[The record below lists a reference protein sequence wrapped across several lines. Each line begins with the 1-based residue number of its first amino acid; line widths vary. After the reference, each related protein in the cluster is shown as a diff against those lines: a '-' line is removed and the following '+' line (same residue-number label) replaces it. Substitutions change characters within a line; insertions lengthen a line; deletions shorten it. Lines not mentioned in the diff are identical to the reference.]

1 MENSQIAGD
10 EPEDDSATIDDE
22 ECMIA
27 KGDQSNMNYGE
38 SNLSNDNPST
48 SYAGSSTPLPSSRPA
63 PKKIVVSSLP
73 ETMSPITA
81 PGTMVGVYNFLHNY
95 SSIFYYY
102 CFFLVFVSPVY
113 CKRSSLFSRFLALV
127 LSS

>member
-81 PGTMVGVYNFLHNY
+81 PGTMVGVYNFLHVY
-95 SSIFYYY
+95 VFLYCVCSVSVARFSVASWLHFCRHCTSIFYE
-102 CFFLVFVSPVY
+102 S
-113 CKRSSLFSRFLALV
+113 
-127 LSS
+127 

>member
-1 MENSQIAGD
+1 MGVENSQIAGD

-48 SYAGSSTPLPSSRPA
+48 SYAGSSTPLPSSRLA

-81 PGTMVGVYNFLHNY
+81 PGTMVGVYNFFAY
-95 SSIFYYY
+95 SSI
-102 CFFLVFVSPVY
+102 
-113 CKRSSLFSRFLALV
+113 LFCIACV
-127 LSS
+127 L

>member
-48 SYAGSSTPLPSSRPA
+48 SYAGSSTPLPSSRLA

-81 PGTMVGVYNFLHNY
+81 PGTMVGVYNFLHVLVY
-95 SSIFYYY
+95 
-102 CFFLVFVSPVY
+102 FF
-113 CKRSSLFSRFLALV
+113 CIACV
-127 LSS
+127 L